1 MLDAIASLKQT
12 KNGLVEFTFSKGKKM
27 SYLAT
32 YATDE
37 LVSSVYFWSICGA
50 FYIKERDESI
60 NYSGLLELQNNYL
73 SERYSEIEV
82 ASKLAKYVVSMLSAL
97 AGISSGLP
105 LFRCFPS

>member
-1 MLDAIASLKQT
+1 M
-12 KNGLVEFTFSKGKKM
+12 
-27 SYLAT
+27 T

-37 LVSSVYFWSICGA
+37 LVSSVYFWSICGT

-82 ASKLAKYVVSMLSAL
+82 ASKLAKYLVSMLSAL